1 MERGRNSKGGAAVIA
16 ALLLSGCGADHD
28 ASDPAMAR
36 AFDQELYWSDLRQV
50 IPLDAAAADSS
61 AMAARFIEN
70 WLREQ
75 VVLHKAAQDLGA
87 DQQEI
92 EAKVE
97 TYRRSLLTYAYE
109 EALVGQKL
117 DTMVSTA
124 EVDRYYTEN
133 QKNFVLKDNIVRV
146 RWFKLREDDKRILKK
161 VELWWR
167 SGKET
172 DQHELEVWLAG
183 HGVAMVDSRDQWVP
197 FTELLQQVPLQVDN
211 PTDWIPR
218 HDKVMA
224 QDSVSTYFVDLL
236 EHRLGESISP
246 LPLVRMQ
253 IRSILIN
260 QRKIQLIE
268 RMRTDLYRDALDKKD
283 VEVL

>member
-1 MERGRNSKGGAAVIA
+1 VERGRNSIGGAAVIA

-28 ASDPAMAR
+28 AGDPAVAR
-36 AFDQELYWSDLRQV
+36 AYDQELYWSDLRQV
-50 IPLDAAAADSS
+50 IPLDATAADSS
-61 AMAARFIEN
+61 AMAAQFIEN

-75 VVLHKAAQDLGA
+75 VVLHKAVEDLG
-87 DQQEI
+87 DGQQEI

-117 DTMVSTA
+117 DTTVSAA

-133 QKNFVLKDNIVRV
+133 QKNFLLKDNIVRV
-146 RWFKLREDDKRILKK
+146 RWFKLREEDKRILKK
-161 VELWWR
+161 IEQWWR